1 LTGEASERVRALRAG
16 VEAFNRRDFALI
28 AELLAPD
35 FEFVSPMT
43 TALRGEAGGTNLYR
57 GVEGVRRF
65 IAELD
70 ESFEDVRFETDE
82 IRESGDR
89 LLELTRLRAR
99 GRGSGIPVEQQ
110 FARIWEFRG
119 EKAARLHVY
128 LDRAEALR
136 AAGIET
142 D

>member
-1 LTGEASERVRALRAG
+1 LTGEASERVAALRAG
-16 VEAFNRRDFALI
+16 VEAFNRRDFAVI

-43 TALRGEAGGTNLYR
+43 TALRGE
-57 GVEGVRRF
+57 
-65 IAELD
+65 
-70 ESFEDVRFETDE
+70 
-82 IRESGDR
+82 
-89 LLELTRLRAR
+89 
-99 GRGSGIPVEQQ
+99 
-110 FARIWEFRG
+110 
-119 EKAARLHVY
+119 KAVRLHVY